1 MQSPK
6 KPLSLSNCIEAVEV
20 LIEHPEEPT
29 SHEELVAILKQL
41 KLLRDLRR
49 NLESL
54 LDS

>member
-1 MQSPK
+1 MNPSK
-6 KPLSLSNCIEAVEV
+6 KPLSLSNCIEVVEV
-20 LIEHPEEPT
+20 LIEHPDEPI

-41 KLLRDLRR
+41 KLRRDLRR